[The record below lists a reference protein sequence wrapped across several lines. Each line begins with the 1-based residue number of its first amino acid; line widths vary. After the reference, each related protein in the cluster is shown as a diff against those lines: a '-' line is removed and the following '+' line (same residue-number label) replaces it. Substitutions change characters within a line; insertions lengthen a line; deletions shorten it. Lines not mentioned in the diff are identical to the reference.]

1 MPPNEF
7 FCEIH
12 LFFWRHIIIILIVI
26 FCVYTFGNK
35 GTVPIDV
42 PYAKAAFEWEH
53 GTQFFTQE
61 YAKIQCMGNMLVMF
75 AIGVLLPV
83 LTQVLKC
90 PDPNIIALG
99 IVSSFLGIS
108 MILIAGA
115 QHDYRFLYLA
125 WALRMCSE
133 FTDIGI
139 RSMSTKLAGPQDVG
153 KVKY

>member
-1 MPPNEF
+1 
-7 FCEIH
+7 
-12 LFFWRHIIIILIVI
+12 
-26 FCVYTFGNK
+26 
-35 GTVPIDV
+35 
-42 PYAKAAFEWEH
+42 
-53 GTQFFTQE
+53 
-61 YAKIQCMGNMLVMF
+61 MGNMLVMF
-75 AIGVLLPV
+75 AIGVLLPI

-115 QHDYRFLYLA
+115 QHDYRLLYLA

-153 KVKY
+153 KV